1 MNSVSIVNSHGFSY
15 TGDCKPCAGKYGIYK
30 NPSFPSFEIRINKKS
45 DYVRIKKG
53 NQLVSQ
59 ANSSTLES
67 ELKRLNLVREG
78 QAV

>member
-1 MNSVSIVNSHGFSY
+1 MTAIQTVTQHGFQY

-30 NPSFPSFEIRINKKS
+30 NPSFPSFEIRINKRS

-59 ANSSTLES
+59 ANSATLES
-67 ELKRLNLVREG
+67 ELRRLNLVREG
-78 QAV
+78 LAV